1 MKEQLPGANINQ
13 IQKKYAPNRYF
24 NHLVNPSFQGVNK
37 LFVLSFENKDDR
49 TSHSTYY
56 LQKVEIKDY
65 MLWLTVKT
73 FLIIQINRELK
84 TYENI
89 GKIATGKGDDYTT
102 CSLLD
107 YSYFLKNC
115 KMIAVDLSKQQVL
128 DANPRAN

>member
-56 LQKVEIKDY
+56 LPKVEIKDY

>member
-1 MKEQLPGANINQ
+1 MIDSKNV
-13 IQKKYAPNRYF
+13 F
-24 NHLVNPSFQGVNK
+24 
-37 LFVLSFENKDDR
+37 D
-49 TSHSTYY
+49 HS
-56 LQKVEIKDY
+56 
-65 MLWLTVKT
+65 
-73 FLIIQINRELK
+73 INRELK

-128 DANPRAN
+128 DANPRANYFTVNLDRAGTTTVFLHY

>member
-13 IQKKYAPNRYF
+13 IQKNYAPNRYF

-56 LQKVEIKDY
+56 LPKVEIKDY

-89 GKIATGKGDDYTT
+89 GKIATGKGDDYT
-102 CSLLD
+102 LVV
-107 YSYFLKNC
+107 Y
-115 KMIAVDLSKQQVL
+115 
-128 DANPRAN
+128 